1 MQWRVTAGSNGR
13 TKQLFLDALTWV
25 SVLAGV
31 FFMVVGS
38 IGVVRMPDVFC
49 RLHAAGMTDT
59 MGAGFIL
66 LGLAFQA
73 GLSLVLVRIV
83 LIYAFL
89 LFTSPISTHALARAA
104 LAGGVKPWTA
114 PVTEGSDA

>member
-1 MQWRVTAGSNGR
+1 MET
-13 TKQLFLDALTWV
+13 LLDLLSWI
-25 SVLAGV
+25 SILAGV

-38 IGVVRMPDVFC
+38 IGVLRMPDVFC
-49 RLHAAGMTDT
+49 RLHSAGMTDT

-73 GLSLVLVRIV
+73 GFTLVLVRIV

-104 LAGGVKPWTA
+104 LSGGVEPYRA
-114 PVTEGSDA
+114 PVTGGGEG